1 MAEERA
7 RQGKD
12 VPRAAWKS
20 TQNGAPGK
28 RSMRVLVLGGGSSD
42 ELPCDV
48 VHTTDAISARDMLA
62 AGGFA
67 VAIIEPTAQGD
78 LAECA
83 VMLQEADPMVVVLL
97 RAAAS
102 VEGPAMSVGDMDP
115 GQAILW
121 GKARHTARV
130 ESMVRQLRGAPA
142 GDYACRGSDELVGG
156 SEAMSGFRSRLL
168 QVAEHDV
175 PTLIHGSCGTPLEPA
190 ARWLHV
196 SSGRRGESFVP
207 IDCREGAE
215 SQLLLRIFGH
225 VRNAFPGANQA
236 VPAAIA
242 LAERGTLLLDGLE
255 HASERVQMRL
265 VDLLARGQWQPV
277 GSQVTRYSTARVV
290 AILRQP
296 PIQAVM
302 AGKFRRELMDQL
314 SSHVI
319 RMPNLADRR
328 EDVPDLVRHHLTQSS
343 VRLGRLRPSIDQ
355 DAMTLLSAGQWIGHD
370 RELEL
375 VCERIVLNA
384 AGGETD
390 VEKIAGWISLPS
402 RESSG
407 DALVCGGEHTLE
419 ELERQAILATLR
431 HNNGHRRRSAAA
443 LGIGV
448 RTLGLKLRR
457 WKDAAIVPETV

>member
-7 RQGKD
+7 RQDKE
-12 VPRAAWKS
+12 VPRAVWNN
-20 TQNGAPGK
+20 TQNGARSE
-28 RSMRVLVLGGGSSD
+28 RSMRVLVLGEAPVD
-42 ELPCDV
+42 NLPSDV
-48 VHTTDAISARDMLA
+48 VHSTDPASARDLLA
-62 AGGFA
+62 RGGFA
-67 VAIIEPTAQGD
+67 VALVEPTAEGHLAD
-78 LAECA
+78 LAE
-83 VMLQEADPMVVVLL
+83 MLQEADPMVVVLL
-97 RAAAS
+97 RAATS
-102 VEGPAMSVGDMDP
+102 IEGPAMSVGDMDP
-115 GQAILW
+115 RHAISW

-130 ESMVRQLRGAPA
+130 ETMVRQLGGAPA
-142 GDYACRGSDELVGG
+142 GDYACRRSDELVGG
-156 SEAMSGFRSRLL
+156 SESMAGFRSRLL

-175 PTLIHGSCGTPLEPA
+175 PTLIHGPCGTPLEPA

-196 SSGRRGESFVP
+196 SSGRREECFVP
-207 IDCREGAE
+207 VDCREGAE

-225 VRNAFPGANQA
+225 VRHAFPGADRA
-236 VPAAIA
+236 GPAAIA
-242 LAERGTLLLDGLE
+242 LAEHGTLLLDGLE
-255 HASERVQMRL
+255 HASERVQLRL

-277 GSQVTRYSTARVV
+277 GSQIARQSTARVV

-302 AGKFRRELMDQL
+302 AGKLHRELMDQL
-314 SSHVI
+314 SGHVI

-343 VRLGRLRPSIDQ
+343 VRLGRPRPSINP
-355 DAMTLLSAGQWIGHD
+355 DAMTLLCAGQWVGHD
-370 RELEL
+370 RELDL

-384 AGGETD
+384 VGGETD

-407 DALVCGGEHTLE
+407 DALVCCGEHTLE
-419 ELERQAILATLR
+419 ELERRAILATLR